1 MPDNTP
7 SLTEI
12 ESKNIDPQL
21 ATGQPAVTFDDSK
34 LLDSINQNAQFKANN
49 DWRKYQQFLTDYQ
62 DRLKNQQDIADKAI
76 ADSDREYL
84 KKQSVDLFK
93 DALDN
98 PYQIYNPEFNTKLAS
113 IRAEAVSSKQ
123 ARDFAEKNAEFLVTH
138 PEFNTDENKAIIK
151 DYIDGQTVEKGG
163 RKVPLLNVPDVFDS
177 VAYFGQLRSDP
188 RVKEMINANRIDEQ
202 KGLTFERQDTK
213 YKYKP
218 FLELIKLGYESKPEI
233 QRIAKRAFE
242 ALPPNVKSN
251 FEDPR
256 DYWVNFGSKHFG
268 AYDDVTEQGKEVI
281 QAYNIPLQKAELAER
296 AANNRANRAIEW
308 AKLDWDK
315 QKAELKGK
323 GESEQNTWLNNF
335 VDGTISQALNGK
347 KQIYSG
353 KPGQKVLSGYE
364 AELSNPTLAL
374 FGYEGAMG
382 ADNKK
387 VTIPPDK
394 AVVSPDGKSIIFKFY
409 KRDKGNST
417 ESKKNDILKD
427 KSGNYILDEDK
438 TKIVPREEFK
448 ARVGKDLLGVKTLS
462 TEIYPYGGGAVET
475 QTVTEQKP
483 AWAL

>member
-1 MPDNTP
+1 MPNDTP

-21 ATGQPAVTFDDSK
+21 GTGQPAVTFDDSK
-34 LLDSINQNAQFKANN
+34 LLDSINQNAQFKADN

-138 PEFNTDENKAIIK
+138 PEFNTPENKAIIK

-233 QRIAKRAFE
+233 QRIAKRDFE

-268 AYDDVTEQGKEVI
+268 GFDDVTEQGKEVI

-308 AKLDWDK
+308 AKINLAK
-315 QKAELKGK
+315 EAAELKGK
-323 GESEQNTWLNNF
+323 GEAAQNTWLNNITDDTF
-335 VDGTISQALNGK
+335 EGAIKNKKEIYTGK
-347 KQIYSG
+347 GVGVPK
-353 KPGQKVLSGYE
+353 KLSGYE
-364 AELSNPTLAL
+364 ADISNPTLAL
-374 FGYEGAMG
+374 FGYEGTMG
-382 ADNKK
+382 SDNKK
-387 VTIPPDK
+387 AIIPPDK
-394 AVVSPDGKSIIFKFY
+394 AVVSPDGKTITFKFY
-409 KRDKGNST
+409 KRIKGTNNILKQGGNSV
-417 ESKKNDILKD
+417 I
-427 KSGNYILDEDK
+427 DEDK
-438 TKIVPREEFK
+438 TKTVSKEEFK
-448 ARVGKDLLGVKTLS
+448 GRLGKDILGVKTLS
-462 TEIYPYGGGAVET
+462 TEIYPYGGGAGET

>member
-21 ATGQPAVTFDDSK
+21 GTGQPAVTYDDSQ
-34 LLDSINQNAQFKANN
+34 LLQSINQNSQFKAND

-62 DRLKNQQDIADKAI
+62 DRLKNQQEIADKPI

-84 KKQSVDLFK
+84 KKQSVELFK

-138 PEFNTDENKAIIK
+138 PEFNTPENKAKID
-151 DYIDGQTVEKGG
+151 DYLQTQTVEQGG
-163 RKVPLLNVPDVFDS
+163 RKIFTLDVPDVFDS
-177 VAYFGQLRSDP
+177 QTYFGQLRSDP
-188 RVKEMINANRIDEQ
+188 RVKEMINANRIDED

-218 FLELIKLGYESKPEI
+218 FLELIKLCYESNPKI
-233 QRIAKRAFE
+233 QRIAKRDFE
-242 ALPPNVKSN
+242 ALPPNIKSN

-315 QKAELKGK
+315 EKDKLKGK
-323 GESEQNTWLNNF
+323 GEAEQNTWLNNF
-335 VDGTISQALNGK
+335 VDGTVAQALNGK
-347 KQIYSG
+347 KEIYTG
-353 KPGQKVLSGYE
+353 KPGVKVLSGYE

-374 FGYEGAMG
+374 FGYESTVGE
-382 ADNKK
+382 DNKK
-387 VTIPPDK
+387 INVPPDK

-409 KRDKGNST
+409 EKDKKTNAV
-417 ESKKNDILKD
+417 KKD
-427 KSGNYILDEDK
+427 KSGNSILDESK
-438 TKIVPREEFK
+438 TKIVPKEEFK

>member
-1 MPDNTP
+1 MPNDTP

-21 ATGQPAVTFDDSK
+21 ATGQPAVTYDDSQ
-34 LLDSINQNAQFKANN
+34 LLQSINQNAQFKANN

-62 DRLKNQQDIADKAI
+62 ERLKNQQEIADKPI

-138 PEFNTDENKAIIK
+138 PEFNTPENKAKID
-151 DYIDGQTVEKGG
+151 DYLQTQTVEQGG
-163 RKVPLLNVPDVFDS
+163 RKIFTLDVPDVFDS
-177 VAYFGQLRSDP
+177 QTYFGQLRSDP
-188 RVKEMINANRIDEQ
+188 RVKELINANRIDEQ

-218 FLELIKLGYESKPEI
+218 FLELIKLGYESNPKI
-233 QRIAKRAFE
+233 QRIAKRDFE
-242 ALPPNVKSN
+242 ALPPNIKSN
-251 FEDPR
+251 FEDPK

-268 AYDDVTEQGKEVI
+268 GYDDTTEQGKEVI

-308 AKLDWDK
+308 AKIDLAKDA
-315 QKAELKGK
+315 AELKGK
-323 GESEQNTWLNNF
+323 GEAAQNTWLNNITDETF
-335 VDGTISQALNGK
+335 DGAIKN
-347 KQIYSG
+347 
-353 KPGQKVLSGYE
+353 QKGVYTGEKGNERVLSGYE
-364 AELSNPTLAL
+364 ADVSNPTLAI
-374 FGYEGAMG
+374 FGYKGSVG
-382 ADNKK
+382 SDNKK

-394 AVVSPDGKSIIFKFY
+394 AVVSPDGKKIIFKFY
-409 KRDKGNST
+409 KRVPGKT
-417 ESKKNDILKD
+417 DILKE
-427 KSGNYILDEDK
+427 KGNPVIDEGK
-438 TKIVPREEFK
+438 TKTVLKEEFK
-448 ARVGKDLLGVKTLS
+448 GRLGKDILGVKTLS
-462 TEIYPYGGGAVET
+462 TEIYPYGGGAAET